1 MMKPEVI
8 LLVRLLVLVFMSIL
22 FLQSGSDKLLN
33 YRSNYD
39 WLQGYF
45 SKSIFKSQVK
55 VLFPALT
62 LLELA
67 SGMICLTGVFKTQNV
82 VNPMGFYG
90 LFLCAITM
98 LCLFAGQR
106 IAKDYAGAAGM
117 PAYFIV
123 CLIGLLTYMI

>member
-1 MMKPEVI
+1 MKPEVI
-8 LLVRLLVLVFMSIL
+8 LLARLLVLVFMSIL

-39 WLQGYF
+39 WLHGYF